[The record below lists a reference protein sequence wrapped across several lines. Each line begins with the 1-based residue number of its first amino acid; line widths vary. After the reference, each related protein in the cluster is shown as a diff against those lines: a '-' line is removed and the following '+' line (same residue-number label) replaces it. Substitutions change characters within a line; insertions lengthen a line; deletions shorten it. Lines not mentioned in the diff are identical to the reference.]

1 MPKKHIE
8 LLWIREGKG
17 TPLNSPEL
25 VARSMP
31 QEAKA
36 DREAFWVLHL
46 NTKHLLVEK
55 ELVALGILD
64 SSLIHP
70 REVFKKAILNSSQ
83 AIITV
88 HNHPGGDPSPAQ
100 EDKETWQ
107 RLKQAGE
114 IIGIEVLDNLIITP
128 NGKFY
133 SERQGVGNV

>member
-1 MPKKHIE
+1 MDIK
-8 LLWIREGKG
+8 LLQIKEAKG
-17 TPLNSPEL
+17 NSLTSPEL
-25 VARSMP
+25 VAKLMSRESKM
-31 QEAKA
+31 

-46 NTKHLLVEK
+46 NAKYSLIEK
-55 ELVALGILD
+55 ELITIGILD
-64 SSLIHP
+64 RTLIHP

-88 HNHPGGDPSPAQ
+88 HNHPSGDLTPSQ
-100 EDKETWQ
+100 EDKEHWQ

-133 SERQGVGNV
+133 SEKQGYDV